1 MKTIQMDIKL
11 DVGDTCYI
19 ISKNEI
25 VKCQVKEVW
34 VNYKKEFGERII
46 IEYNLTSF
54 KKNVGIQ
61 PEGVWNEKDVF
72 ATKEELVKYIEKIN

>member
-1 MKTIQMDIKL
+1 MKTIQIDIKL

-34 VNYKKEFGERII
+34 VNYKK
-46 IEYNLTSF
+46 NLAS
-54 KKNVGIQ
+54 V
-61 PEGVWNEKDVF
+61 
-72 ATKEELVKYIEKIN
+72 LS